1 MYIHHTAHSGIHIQ
15 NPENATLLVTTAQ
28 SNNLISDCIIH
39 DCSDEFL
46 ATLGENADGI
56 SVSLGYNNIIRR
68 CVLHSNSDDGIDV
81 WDSNNSIV
89 EYVLSYGNGKGANGD
104 GNGIKAGSPTG
115 NSVGN
120 TVRHCIAAYNRR
132 YGFDYNGATNVTFNY
147 NTAIGHQ
154 VSYTGS
160 ANTTISNNIGDS
172 PSNTITGVQTNNS
185 WQRNGIP
192 AFLSSIINTANFAV
206 PTHSDNIYPDSN
218 ILTFRFNNSASTTP
232 SNPSNKFLRF
242 NNINPALV
250 TQVFITNKNIN
261 SIDTLTETTAFL
273 SGETLFL
280 ASESGKLFA
289 FKLSADAVNST
300 GYASLTGAVTFT
312 EGGIFTQDEIIT
324 ITTTI

>member
-1 MYIHHTAHSGIHIQ
+1 
-15 NPENATLLVTTAQ
+15 
-28 SNNLISDCIIH
+28 
-39 DCSDEFL
+39 
-46 ATLGENADGI
+46 
-56 SVSLGYNNIIRR
+56 
-68 CVLHSNSDDGIDV
+68 
-81 WDSNNSIV
+81 
-89 EYVLSYGNGKGANGD
+89 
-104 GNGIKAGSPTG
+104 
-115 NSVGN
+115 
-120 TVRHCIAAYNRR
+120 
-132 YGFDYNGATNVTFNY
+132 
-147 NTAIGHQ
+147 
-154 VSYTGS
+154 
-160 ANTTISNNIGDS
+160 
-172 PSNTITGVQTNNS
+172 
-185 WQRNGIP
+185 
-192 AFLSSIINTANFAV
+192 V